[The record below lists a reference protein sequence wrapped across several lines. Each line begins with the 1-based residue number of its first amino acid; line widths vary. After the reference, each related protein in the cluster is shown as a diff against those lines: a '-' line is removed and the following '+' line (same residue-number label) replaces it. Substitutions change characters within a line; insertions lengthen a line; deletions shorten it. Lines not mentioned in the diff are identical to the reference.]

1 MFIITVGHKFLV
13 DLQDLT
19 ELKNI
24 MTQTHLSIKL
34 KANFKIR
41 KKEEHQSD
49 MDKSPTLQNN
59 TKKHLELADTKSHQC
74 GTNTNE

>member
-1 MFIITVGHKFLV
+1 MFIITVEHKFLA

-19 ELKNI
+19 ELKSI
-24 MTQTHLSIKL
+24 MMQTHLSIKL
-34 KANFKIR
+34 RVNFKIR

-49 MDKSPTLQNN
+49 MDKSPTLQNS
-59 TKKHLELADTKSHQC
+59 TKKLLELADTKSHQC